1 MGKMV
6 GVFCIFF
13 FFLIYGLELQ
23 FSSIGFILT
32 LGKKAVAVI
41 VLFLFSVIF
50 HPSLPELF

>member
-6 GVFCIFF
+6 GVFCIF

-41 VLFLFSVIF
+41 VLFLFSVTF